1 MLMRR
6 MGDLRPD
13 LLPAALTRLDAD
25 RAEARAAHQRWQEL
39 RHSRRAPRGL
49 ALRTAVLGPP
59 GEVTAENFGDVS
71 LSVCRWRLPLWPHL
85 DWQVVTGPDGDVLD
99 EQLVRA
105 AGSPVPAARPGAL
118 RVWEHVVGDVA
129 DLPGAVVVDPGVTSR
144 VEVHLPGARARFV
157 WGLLQQVT
165 TDPPAAGET
174 QA

>member
-1 MLMRR
+1 M
-6 MGDLRPD
+6 
-13 LLPAALTRLDAD
+13 
-25 RAEARAAHQRWQEL
+25 
-39 RHSRRAPRGL
+39 
-49 ALRTAVLGPP
+49 
-59 GEVTAENFGDVS
+59 
-71 LSVCRWRLPLWPHL
+71 
-85 DWQVVTGPDGDVLD
+85 TGPDGDVLD